1 MSHTISTYIS
11 GIMETRKEIF
21 RKRFQ
26 NLGVKAKHFLAFLD
40 TTMVSEQNRKSY
52 YALVNRNQGG
62 EQEEEHEI

>member
-1 MSHTISTYIS
+1 MSHTIGTYIS

-26 NLGVKAKHFLAFLD
+26 NLGVKAKHFLTFLD